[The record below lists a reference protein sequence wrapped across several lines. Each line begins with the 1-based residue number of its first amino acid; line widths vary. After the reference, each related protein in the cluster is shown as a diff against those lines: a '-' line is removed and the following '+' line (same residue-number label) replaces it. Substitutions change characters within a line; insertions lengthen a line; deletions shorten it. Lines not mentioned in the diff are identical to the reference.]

1 MRRLLRSAAALAL
14 ATAAMTAGG
23 TSQAQAQAAES
34 WANCPY
40 GAACIYPQNQNPPI
54 SPTHVFWAYGPHP
67 IYNQYG
73 NHWVL
78 NNQSD
83 SARAFLCES
92 IGTDCYDH
100 LNAGEG
106 AYYNLDPINSVTLSE
121 WYPT

>member
-14 ATAAMTAGG
+14 ATAAVMVGG
-23 TSQAQAQAAES
+23 TTQAQAAGS

-40 GAACIYPQNQNPPI
+40 GAVCIYPQNQNPAV
-54 SPTHVFWAYGPHP
+54 SPSHIFWAYGPHR

-83 SARAFLCES
+83 WARASLCQS
-92 IGTDCYDH
+92 IGTDCYIGI
-100 LNAGEG
+100 NSQEG
-106 AYYNLDPINSVTLSE
+106 VYANLDPINSVTLSE
-121 WYPT
+121 WQPT